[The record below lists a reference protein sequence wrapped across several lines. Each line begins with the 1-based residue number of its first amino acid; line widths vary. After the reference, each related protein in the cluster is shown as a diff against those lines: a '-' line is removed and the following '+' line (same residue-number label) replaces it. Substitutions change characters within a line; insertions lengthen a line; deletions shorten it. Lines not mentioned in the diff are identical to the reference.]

1 MRSLDFFFYLF
12 VCFDC
17 RQVSSNDYSSLD
29 TLTKTIVKEKQPF
42 IRLELSKEDLLE
54 MFKVLLTVCLFFIS
68 VNLSWKTD
76 CSIYF
81 ENRWKCLNF
90 RTPFSKSW
98 KYLKLVF
105 SPWKPLIFIEQ
116 DQKVFSVYNLGRNL
130 VLLILLLG
138 CPPILDWIYYL
149 LRY

>member
-1 MRSLDFFFYLF
+1 MLFYKHCLKFLSVFEQVTENAVSWYLYLF

-42 IRLELSKEDLLE
+42 IRLEMSKEDLLE

-81 ENRWKCLNF
+81 ENPWKMFEFQDSVFKVLKVLEIGFQSLKAINF
-90 RTPFSKSW
+90 YWARSKSIQC
-98 KYLKLVF
+98 L
-105 SPWKPLIFIEQ
+105 
-116 DQKVFSVYNLGRNL
+116 
-130 VLLILLLG
+130 
-138 CPPILDWIYYL
+138 
-149 LRY
+149 